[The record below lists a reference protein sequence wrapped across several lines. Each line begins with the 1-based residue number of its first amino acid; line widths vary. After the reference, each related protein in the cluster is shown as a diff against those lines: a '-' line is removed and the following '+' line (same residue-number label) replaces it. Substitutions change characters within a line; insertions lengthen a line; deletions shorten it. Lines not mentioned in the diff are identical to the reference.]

1 MISPMLGF
9 VAYSGIVKLM
19 KRMKSPAIVLKACIT
34 AVGERYV
41 LQVLTTLLRQTV
53 VCPLRIDVLEE
64 VLEDADSRDELR
76 AARAHCLLQFIV
88 PVRPFLGPFSL
99 DQLGIHFSELR
110 VNIVRVRASL
120 HFILTTKQNSD
131 HFLHVIAHEFVDV
144 ILLLLGQFIPFRD
157 DDSFES
163 VQTEM
168 TDKQGVLYF
177 VTTLRNR
184 NIRSLLVPR
193 M

>member
-1 MISPMLGF
+1 M
-9 VAYSGIVKLM
+9 
-19 KRMKSPAIVLKACIT
+19 
-34 AVGERYV
+34 
-41 LQVLTTLLRQTV
+41 
-53 VCPLRIDVLEE
+53 
-64 VLEDADSRDELR
+64 
-76 AARAHCLLQFIV
+76 
-88 PVRPFLGPFSL
+88 
-99 DQLGIHFSELR
+99 
-110 VNIVRVRASL
+110 NIVRVRASL